1 MDEMSRTSKFMAA
14 TVGQILDLLSKKY
27 EQVEGVEMLLA
38 GNDPKGLHLL
48 ELKSFGVSKRVR
60 YSALGA
66 GAEEAFAHLT
76 EHYQKGMSLQQA
88 QQLARNAVLRA
99 NVPRS
104 AIDVCVIFKFNKKA

>member
-1 MDEMSRTSKFMAA
+1 MAG
-14 TVGQILDLLSKKY
+14 TVRQILDILSKKY

-38 GNDPKGLHLL
+38 GNDPSGLQLL

-66 GAEEAFAHLT
+66 GAEEAYAHLT
-76 EHYQKGMSLQQA
+76 DHYHKGMSLQQA

-104 AIDVCVIFKFNKKA
+104 AIDVCIIFKFNKKA

>member
-1 MDEMSRTSKFMAA
+1 MDEMSRTSKLMAG
-14 TVGQILDLLSKKY
+14 TVRQILDILSKKY

-38 GNDPKGLHLL
+38 GNDPSGLQLL

-66 GAEEAFAHLT
+66 GAEEAYAHLT
-76 EHYQKGMSLQQA
+76 DHYHKGMSLQQA

-104 AIDVCVIFKFNKKA
+104 AIDVCIIFKFNKKA

>member
-1 MDEMSRTSKFMAA
+1 MEAMSRTSKLMAG
-14 TVGQILDLLSKKY
+14 TVGQILELLSKKY

-38 GNDPKGLHLL
+38 GNDPSGLHLL
-48 ELKSFGVSKRVR
+48 ELKSFGFSKRVR

-66 GAEEAFAHLT
+66 GAEEAYAHLT
-76 EHYQKGMSLQQA
+76 EHYHKGMSLQQA

-104 AIDVCVIFKFNKKA
+104 VIDVCIIFKFNKKA